1 MIDFR
6 VSGRIAGAPE
16 IIPENDGTFTL
27 VMMVRASYIREDG
40 GMGEGLY
47 RLIARGAVARG
58 LERNMWPGRMIEAQG
73 YPRGFELDRP
83 APDPQPEK
91 KPRAHRKK
99 KQPPPEDRKRFEPLD
114 FIATKAR
121 IVRDNEPEEL

>member
-6 VSGRIAGAPE
+6 LSGRIAGAPE

-27 VMMVRASYIREDG
+27 IMMVRASYIREDG
-40 GMGEGLY
+40 SMGEGLY
-47 RLIARGAVARG
+47 RLVARGDVARG
-58 LERNMWPGRMIEAQG
+58 LERSMWPGRIIEAQG
-73 YPRGFELDRP
+73 YPRGFELDRA
-83 APDPQPEK
+83 APEPQPK
-91 KPRAHRKK
+91 RKPPGRKPK
-99 KQPPPEDRKRFEPLD
+99 RRPSEDRKRFEPLD